1 MTMTSTTATT
11 NDDGMQW
18 MIKQGPSA
26 DNVAYDHGDVMKMPT
41 PTQTVS
47 QISEHWEYQCAANTR
62 HVTRYDVRFASR
74 DAIRVSVSNTQFAA
88 TTTSHVPD
96 VGWGQTSID

>member
-47 QISEHWEYQCAANTR
+47 QIS
-62 HVTRYDVRFASR
+62 
-74 DAIRVSVSNTQFAA
+74 
-88 TTTSHVPD
+88 
-96 VGWGQTSID
+96 